1 MKSRSEVVAILSIG
15 ALALLAA
22 CNEGSPTEDVEQ
34 RNMAVVR
41 KAHADLA
48 AGDFDAFK
56 AAITSNYVR
65 HCQAMPPEFQ
75 ELRGTDEFFAFLED
89 FIQAVPNYTDTLS
102 NMIAQGDRV
111 AYVSTMTG
119 IQTGPMGGFPASG
132 KSFTLVN
139 IIIQRLEDGKVAETW
154 VSWDN
159 VAFLSQLGFMPQPE
173 PPSEGV
179 PGLQDARSSDRFASP
194 SSWDEDR
201 DNTTTARSTISSLA
215 ATIANPSS

>member
-1 MKSRSEVVAILSIG
+1 MRSRIGVVAIVSIG

-22 CNEGSPTEDVEQ
+22 CSESSRIEDIEQ

-48 AGDFDAFK
+48 AGDFEAFK
-56 AAITSNYVR
+56 EAIAPNYVR

-75 ELRGTDEFFAFLED
+75 ELRGTKEFFAFLED
-89 FIQAVPNYTDTLS
+89 FVEAVPNYTDTLS

-119 IQTGPMGGFPASG
+119 TQTGPMGELPASG

-159 VAFLSQLGFMPQPE
+159 VAFLSQLGFMPEPE
-173 PPSEGV
+173 P
-179 PGLQDARSSDRFASP
+179 ASGP
-194 SSWDEDR
+194 NGE
-201 DNTTTARSTISSLA
+201 
-215 ATIANPSS
+215 